1 MEMMV
6 KLSKENNTQLKLNSW
21 NIPITAWCFTPL
33 QAGGG
38 VRKRLARGGNV
49 GGQGTGTCRGTLQ
62 CKLNKRIN
70 NNSNNNNNH
79 QTCTLTVA
87 DQRATIAAS
96 FDAVRWS
103 DIRDIPPRLSQPAG
117 GSTERRYTQ
126 ICHREAQVAAICR
139 EIQQNGRLF
148 LRNTNASWCQP
159 GILPW

>member
-6 KLSKENNTQLKLNSW
+6 KLSKENNTKFKYASW

-62 CKLNKRIN
+62 CKLNERIN
-70 NNSNNNNNH
+70 NNSIII
-79 QTCTLTVA
+79 TIIKPELFIVA
-87 DQRATIAAS
+87 YQRATIAAA